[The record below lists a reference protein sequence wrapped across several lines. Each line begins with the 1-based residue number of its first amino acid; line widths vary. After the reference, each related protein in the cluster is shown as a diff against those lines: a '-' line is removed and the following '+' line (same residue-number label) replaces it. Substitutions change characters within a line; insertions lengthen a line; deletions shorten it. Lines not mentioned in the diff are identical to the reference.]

1 MQPSVFTRIIR
12 REIPASV
19 IFDDEHTIA
28 FMDAGQVNPG
38 HVVVATKQQLE
49 TVLDLD
55 DETAGA
61 LFRTAA
67 RVAKAIERAFVP
79 AGITILQANRAA
91 GWQTVPHVHLH
102 VLPRYKGDGVEITW
116 PRKNPTSEE
125 LAALAKRITPV

>member
-91 GWQTVPHVHLH
+91 GW
-102 VLPRYKGDGVEITW
+102 
-116 PRKNPTSEE
+116 
-125 LAALAKRITPV
+125 